1 MIDRL
6 VRVTTARAAIST
18 KRCWA
23 AGTAQSDPNRP
34 TRKPVQA
41 RSSYAPCGTTTTSRQ
56 VRLGEDA
63 TMKITLS
70 GPVDRNTRS
79 MLHALGRPSRV
90 ATATMTRLRGYGFWS
105 RVAGLIRPSV
115 GQTVSGLPLA
125 SAVRL
130 RGYLEAF
137 NTADESGCRDV

>member
-1 MIDRL
+1 
-6 VRVTTARAAIST
+6 
-18 KRCWA
+18 
-23 AGTAQSDPNRP
+23 
-34 TRKPVQA
+34 
-41 RSSYAPCGTTTTSRQ
+41 
-56 VRLGEDA
+56 
-63 TMKITLS
+63 MKITLS

-90 ATATMTRLRGYGFWS
+90 ASATMTMTRLRGYGFWS
-105 RVAGLIRPSV
+105 HVAGLIRPSV